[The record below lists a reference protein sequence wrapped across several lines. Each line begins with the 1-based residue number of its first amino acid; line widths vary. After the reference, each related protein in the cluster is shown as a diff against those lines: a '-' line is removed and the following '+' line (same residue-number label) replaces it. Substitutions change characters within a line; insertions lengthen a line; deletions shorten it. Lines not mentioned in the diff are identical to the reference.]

1 VPFSRRRLPHLH
13 EIATPVFLTWRL
25 DDSLPPNRE
34 FPKESMTSGA
44 AFAAMDRLLDVSSTG
59 PLYLRDPKIAEMVID
74 SMAYCNRELKHFT
87 LHVFVIMPNHVHVL
101 LTPLVPL
108 PKLMKSLKS
117 FTGRRANQM
126 LGLADRPF
134 WQEESYDHLV
144 RNQSEFDRIACYI
157 EQNPVRAG
165 LARTSSE
172 FPFSSAFVGRTSRSA
187 AGL

>member
-1 VPFSRRRLPHLH
+1 
-13 EIATPVFLTWRL
+13 
-25 DDSLPPNRE
+25 
-34 FPKESMTSGA
+34 MTSGA
-44 AFAAMDRLLDVSSTG
+44 AFAAIDRLLDESRTG
-59 PLYLRDPKIAEMVID
+59 PFYLRDSKIAEMVIE
-74 SMAYCNRELKHFT
+74 SMEYSDRELKHFA
-87 LHVFVIMPNHVHVL
+87 LHVFVIMPNHVHAL

-144 RNQSEFDRIACYI
+144 RNQSEFGHIAYYI

-165 LARTSSE
+165 LVKTESE